1 MYVAPRRD
9 GPPLALVAAR
19 SISSL
24 ACVAA
29 ASGVAARI
37 AARAAAATDA
47 LVSVRSRRFKRRDWN
62 YLHKPDGSA
71 SDSDSDGS
79 IESAGDAA
87 RSSSGASASE
97 DGEESGS
104 ETSASDADVDVDGR
118 DAANEG
124 DARGARYER
133 ARDAIASAL
142 SGASDG
148 KLRVA
153 AKCRACPGTLLL
165 SGGALATHAA
175 SKKHAKNLK
184 RLGKG
189 GDEGYV
195 CFYPAVREDD
205 GVVSDGDAE
214 THAERLARLRAQ
226 KILKAEQGDGASGGK
241 FSLDQFDDSDDDD
254 DDDDGS
260 NSDDSDDAMTKRAA
274 KKTLVKEMETK
285 KQSKTEKRS
294 RRHAQSKRLKSAK
307 KKKSKPGK
315 RQRMAMKATG
325 AE

>member
-1 MYVAPRRD
+1 M
-9 GPPLALVAAR
+9 
-19 SISSL
+19 
-24 ACVAA
+24 
-29 ASGVAARI
+29 
-37 AARAAAATDA
+37 
-47 LVSVRSRRFKRRDWN
+47 
-62 YLHKPDGSA
+62 HEPDGSA

-104 ETSASDADVDVDGR
+104 ETSASDADADVDVDGW
-118 DAANEG
+118 DGAKEG
-124 DARGARYER
+124 DDARARYER

-241 FSLDQFDDSDDDD
+241 FSLDQFVDSDDDD

-274 KKTLVKEMETK
+274 KKALVKEIETK

-294 RRHAQSKRLKSAK
+294 RRHAQSKRLKSAT